1 MKKVVK
7 LFSMLLRLMAN
18 KLECL
23 KLVIFLTSL
32 TNVKDYINAQP
43 CLQTL
48 GLAENNCQRQT
59 LYLILQNFTEK

>member
-1 MKKVVK
+1 MT
-7 LFSMLLRLMAN
+7 N

-32 TNVKDYINAQP
+32 TNVKDSINAQP

-48 GLAENNCQRQT
+48 SLAENNCQRQT
-59 LYLILQNFTEK
+59 L